1 MGEMAKKI
9 SNIDNEELLKVL
21 NEAFAEEWLAYYQYW
36 IGAQVIEGPMRT
48 SIQGEFMKHAK
59 EELEHAEWLAV
70 RIIQLGGTP
79 ILNPADWE
87 KTASCK
93 YLAPKIRLTSR
104 CFGKTSIPNAARSN
118 VISRYATCAGE
129 KILKLSTFPAKFCTK
144 NWTTNRTG
152 KIFCKISRPALNM
165 QKTSNRLTKLNNY
178 FFIPI
183 ICGSSDLIFDK

>member
-87 KTASCK
+87 KNGVLQISC
-93 YLAPKIRLTSR
+93 PR
-104 CFGKTSIPNAARSN
+104 RS
-118 VISRYATCAGE
+118 V
-129 KILKLSTFPAKFCTK
+129 
-144 NWTTNRTG
+144 
-152 KIFCKISRPALNM
+152 
-165 QKTSNRLTKLNNY
+165 
-178 FFIPI
+178 
-183 ICGSSDLIFDK
+183 

>member
-36 IGAQVIEGPMRT
+36 IGAQVTEGPMRT
-48 SIQGEFMKHAK
+48 SIQGELMKHAK

-93 YLAPKIRLTSR
+93 YLAPEDPFDVTLLREILDSER
-104 CFGKTSIPNAARSN
+104 CAINRYQQICDMCWGKDFETFH
-118 VISRYATCAGE
+118 ISR
-129 KILKLSTFPAKFCTK
+129 KILHEELDHEQDWEDFLQDIKTGAQYAKNK
-144 NWTTNRTG
+144 Q
-152 KIFCKISRPALNM
+152 P
-165 QKTSNRLTKLNNY
+165 
-178 FFIPI
+178 
-183 ICGSSDLIFDK
+183 SDKAE

>member
-93 YLAPKIRLTSR
+93 YLAPEDPFDVTLLRQNLDSER
-104 CFGKTSIPNAARSN
+104 CAIK
-118 VISRYATCAGE
+118 RYQQICDMCWG

>member
-70 RIIQLGGTP
+70 RIIQRLGKNGVLQ
-79 ILNPADWE
+79 I
-87 KTASCK
+87 SC
-93 YLAPKIRLTSR
+93 PR
-104 CFGKTSIPNAARSN
+104 RS
-118 VISRYATCAGE
+118 V
-129 KILKLSTFPAKFCTK
+129 
-144 NWTTNRTG
+144 
-152 KIFCKISRPALNM
+152 
-165 QKTSNRLTKLNNY
+165 
-178 FFIPI
+178 
-183 ICGSSDLIFDK
+183 

>member
-79 ILNPADWE
+79 ILNPADAIKRYQQICDMCW
-87 KTASCK
+87 
-93 YLAPKIRLTSR
+93 
-104 CFGKTSIPNAARSN
+104 GKDFETFH
-118 VISRYATCAGE
+118 ISR
-129 KILKLSTFPAKFCTK
+129 KILHEELDHEQDWEDFLQDIKTGAQYAKNK
-144 NWTTNRTG
+144 Q
-152 KIFCKISRPALNM
+152 P
-165 QKTSNRLTKLNNY
+165 
-178 FFIPI
+178 
-183 ICGSSDLIFDK
+183 SDKAE

>member
-87 KTASCK
+87 KTHDKAPVAQRNHGVLQISC
-93 YLAPKIRLTSR
+93 PR
-104 CFGKTSIPNAARSN
+104 RS
-118 VISRYATCAGE
+118 V
-129 KILKLSTFPAKFCTK
+129 
-144 NWTTNRTG
+144 
-152 KIFCKISRPALNM
+152 
-165 QKTSNRLTKLNNY
+165 
-178 FFIPI
+178 
-183 ICGSSDLIFDK
+183 

>member
-93 YLAPKIRLTSR
+93 YLAPEDPFDVTLLRQNLDSER
-104 CFGKTSIPNAARSN
+104 CAIKRYQQICDMCWGNDFETFQQNSAR
-118 VISRYATCAGE
+118 
-129 KILKLSTFPAKFCTK
+129 
-144 NWTTNRTG
+144 RTG
-152 KIFCKISRPALNM
+152 PRTGLGRFSARYQDRRSICKKQA
-165 QKTSNRLTKLNNY
+165 TV
-178 FFIPI
+178 
-183 ICGSSDLIFDK
+183 

>member
-70 RIIQLGGTP
+70 RIIHGEQAEVYNYAQQYMLTRDNLG
-79 ILNPADWE
+79 
-87 KTASCK
+87 
-93 YLAPKIRLTSR
+93 
-104 CFGKTSIPNAARSN
+104 
-118 VISRYATCAGE
+118 
-129 KILKLSTFPAKFCTK
+129 
-144 NWTTNRTG
+144 
-152 KIFCKISRPALNM
+152 
-165 QKTSNRLTKLNNY
+165 
-178 FFIPI
+178 
-183 ICGSSDLIFDK
+183 

>member
-93 YLAPKIRLTSR
+93 YLDADCDFVMASSAIKRYQQI
-104 CFGKTSIPNAARSN
+104 CDMCWGKDFETFH
-118 VISRYATCAGE
+118 ISR
-129 KILKLSTFPAKFCTK
+129 KILHEELDHEQDWEDFLQDIKTGAQYAKNK
-144 NWTTNRTG
+144 Q
-152 KIFCKISRPALNM
+152 P
-165 QKTSNRLTKLNNY
+165 
-178 FFIPI
+178 
-183 ICGSSDLIFDK
+183 SDKAE